1 MAVNFSN
8 DATTTCS
15 KHNNNF
21 EKAGFGAATGNPKPC
36 KLHRQQSN
44 VQSYALGFKPSGG
57 QLFQSCNQ
65 WLKAQR
71 QQETKRRHAAEY
83 RFCFQY
89 LFTKF
94 TSDQKTKTTISAA
107 GGPFFFSSIPQQR
120 QGCWRACFAKD
131 NIFFF
136 NPSSG
141 KDARGHSLPRTS
153 KVATPPEAALFLI
166 FFY

>member
-107 GGPFFFSSIPQQR
+107 GGPFFSPPFRSSD
-120 QGCWRACFAKD
+120 KD
-131 NIFFF
+131 AGGHALPRTTFFF
-136 NPSSG
+136 YPSSG

-153 KVATPPEAALFLI
+153 KVATPPEAALF
-166 FFY
+166 

>member
-131 NIFFF
+131 NIFFY
-136 NPSSG
+136 PSSG

-153 KVATPPEAALFLI
+153 KVATPPEAALF
-166 FFY
+166 